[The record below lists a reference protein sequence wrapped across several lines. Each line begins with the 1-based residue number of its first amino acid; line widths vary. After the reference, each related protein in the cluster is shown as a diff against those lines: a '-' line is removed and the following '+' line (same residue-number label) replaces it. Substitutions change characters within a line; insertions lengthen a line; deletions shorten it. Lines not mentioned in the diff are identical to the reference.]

1 MVIVALAV
9 IDAAVAVIIA
19 IASHGWQS
27 QAMAGPLPSLFVVF
41 HHDSGC
47 GGWWGEG
54 GARGG
59 SWRPPLPPLTV
70 DAVIVVVVVL
80 TITWLRGGDE
90 GGARGGSWRP
100 PLPPLAVDAVIVV
113 VAVAVFWKGC
123 WQSQSS
129 GLAGWLGLGPAGWLG
144 LGLAVWLGM
153 AGWLAGP
160 GWLRA
165 KPLLLDRRTRGL
177 AGSSSSSSPSSSPP
191 SLFMDPCTKANFT
204 TKGELLRNRMLPH
217 RGVCRG

>member
-70 DAVIVVVVVL
+70 DAVIVVVAVVIIAIVTFSEPPNSASL
-80 TITWLRGGDE
+80 QTHPSRQTLPLMPRSSKCSFHPRFTLSGELRNSWYRYPPPTSTLAHPPLLSTPHPPLGPLGPKGPQVSQGVGGGSDRRGGWGRVGV
-90 GGARGGSWRP
+90 GGWYTYH
-100 PLPPLAVDAVIVV
+100 
-113 VAVAVFWKGC
+113 VF
-123 WQSQSS
+123 
-129 GLAGWLGLGPAGWLG
+129 L
-144 LGLAVWLGM
+144 
-153 AGWLAGP
+153 
-160 GWLRA
+160 
-165 KPLLLDRRTRGL
+165 
-177 AGSSSSSSPSSSPP
+177 SSP
-191 SLFMDPCTKANFT
+191 T
-204 TKGELLRNRMLPH
+204 
-217 RGVCRG
+217 

>member
-59 SWRPPLPPLTV
+59 SWRPPLPPLT
-70 DAVIVVVVVL
+70 
-80 TITWLRGGDE
+80 
-90 GGARGGSWRP
+90 
-100 PLPPLAVDAVIVV
+100 VDAVIVV

-217 RGVCRG
+217 RGGCRG

>member
-1 MVIVALAV
+1 MVIVAFAV

-27 QAMAGPLPSLFVVF
+27 QAMAGPLPSLFLVF
-41 HHDSGC
+41 HHDSEC
-47 GGWWGEG
+47 GEGWGEG

-100 PLPPLAVDAVIVV
+100 PLPP
-113 VAVAVFWKGC
+113 
-123 WQSQSS
+123 SQ
-129 GLAGWLGLGPAGWLG
+129 
-144 LGLAVWLGM
+144 
-153 AGWLAGP
+153 
-160 GWLRA
+160 
-165 KPLLLDRRTRGL
+165 
-177 AGSSSSSSPSSSPP
+177 
-191 SLFMDPCTKANFT
+191 
-204 TKGELLRNRMLPH
+204 
-217 RGVCRG
+217 